1 MNPQDVNLSNC
12 DREPIHQLGRI
23 QGFGA
28 LIAVN
33 SDWFVA
39 HRSTNLEALFG
50 AGRTV
55 EIGDRL
61 SRLLSPAALQQ
72 LRSSATALTMPDQV
86 ERLFGLALF
95 DTDALFDCALH
106 SSGGNGDRDR
116 TACGGRSQ
124 PPAEHSAADHD
135 PAGKTYRSAAAG
147 R

>member
-61 SRLLSPAALQQ
+61 SQLLSPANFLPRYG
-72 LRSSATALTMPDQV
+72 LRVCVP
-86 ERLFGLALF
+86 
-95 DTDALFDCALH
+95 CAL
-106 SSGGNGDRDR
+106 SPSELLLF
-116 TACGGRSQ
+116 
-124 PPAEHSAADHD
+124 P
-135 PAGKTYRSAAAG
+135 
-147 R
+147 